1 MSDRASILIVDD
13 EESMR
18 DACRQVL
25 APEGF
30 ALKEASSGDGVL
42 EMIRHESFDLVILDL
57 KMPGMDGMEI
67 LRRLHEESPDTAAI
81 VITGYPTVESAVE
94 AMKLGA
100 ADFLPKPFTP
110 DVLRLTVRRTLRGAQ
125 MARENLLLKS
135 QLEECRGGDYELVG
149 QSEPMRQIHD
159 LVRRVGPTDSTVLIT
174 GESGTG
180 KELVARAIRDHSPR
194 RDKPF
199 VTVDCG
205 SLVGTLFESELFGH
219 AKGSFTGAT
228 SMKHGRFELANGGT
242 IFFDEIA
249 NVSPDIQ
256 VKLLRV
262 IQEREFTRVG
272 ATQVIPVDV
281 RILAATSRNLPDEIR
296 EGRFRED
303 LFYRLCVV
311 PIVLPPLRQRRED
324 IPLLADHFLQKHGNR
339 ARDGV
344 GGFTKEAL
352 EALVKHDWPG
362 NVRELGN
369 AIERAIVLARGD
381 MITAADLLYYGPL
394 VKPGASG
401 NGLAPLA
408 FMEKEHIARV
418 LRHHAG
424 NRTAAAKTLGIDRK
438 TLWRKIREYG
448 LDSEVDGADRP
459 TTVAE
464 RPAGR
469 PLSAT

>member
-1 MSDRASILIVDD
+1 MNYNARILIVDD
-13 EESMR
+13 EQAMR
-18 DACRQVL
+18 EACREVL
-25 APEGF
+25 GPEGF
-30 ALKEASSGDGVL
+30 ILAEASSGRSALD
-42 EMIRHESFDLVILDL
+42 IIARQAFDLLILDL
-57 KMPGMDGMEI
+57 KIPQVDGMEI
-67 LRRLHEESPDTAAI
+67 LRAVQQASPGTATV
-81 VITGYPTVESAVE
+81 VITGYPSIDTAVE

-110 DVLRLTVRRTLRGAQ
+110 DVLRLTVRRVLNGER
-125 MARENLLLKS
+125 MARENQLLRS
-135 QLEECRGGDYELVG
+135 QLEESRGKNFDLIG
-149 QSEPMRQIHD
+149 QSAVMRQIHD

-180 KELVARAIRDHSPR
+180 KELVARAIRDHSHR

-205 SLVGTLFESELFGH
+205 ALVGTLFESELFGH
-219 AKGSFTGAT
+219 VKGSFTGAT

-272 ATQVIPVDV
+272 ATQVIPIDV

-324 IPLLADHFLQKHGNR
+324 IPLLAEHFLQKHSIRRGNR
-339 ARDGV
+339 IR
-344 GGFTKEAL
+344 GFSPEAL
-352 EALVKHDWPG
+352 AALVKHDWPG
-362 NVRELGN
+362 NVRELEN
-369 AIERAIVLARGD
+369 AIERASVLARGD
-381 MITAADLLYYGPL
+381 VITPADLLYYGPPMKAEADADSL
-394 VKPGASG
+394 S
-401 NGLAPLA
+401 PLNEV
-408 FMEKEHIARV
+408 EKEHIARA

-424 NRTAAAKTLGIDRK
+424 NRTAAARTLGIDRK
-438 TLWRKIREYG
+438 TLWRKIQAYG
-448 LDSEVDGADRP
+448 LDGSEKSSIP
-459 TTVAE
+459 
-464 RPAGR
+464 
-469 PLSAT
+469 